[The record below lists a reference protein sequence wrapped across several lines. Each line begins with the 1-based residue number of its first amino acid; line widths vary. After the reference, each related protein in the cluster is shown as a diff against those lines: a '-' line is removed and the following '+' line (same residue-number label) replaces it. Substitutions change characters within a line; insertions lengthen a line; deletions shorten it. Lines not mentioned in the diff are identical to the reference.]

1 MPEKQPVS
9 ASAEDSYF
17 SVLILREKDLSKINE
32 ILRGFLD
39 SGASL
44 SFYFDCSDKITREY
58 DSITDAK
65 KYENQNERRITS
77 LWIYG
82 RSKSPERWVSIRIA
96 GRRLSNVTISLK
108 GPGMA
113 VASCMKKIEE
123 WLTEMRPWYARFAS
137 PTVYFFGPALVM
149 LLFCFGI
156 IAWKAVTGKMDNKPL
171 EFTPQFLL
179 TIIASGLFGVVSTV
193 MLNAFHN
200 WLFPVVVFAIGQ
212 GDEREKRLAS
222 WRSVVLGLIGL
233 GLIVGIASSL
243 VASFMFQA
251 LN

>member
-9 ASAEDSYF
+9 ASVEDSYF

-32 ILRGFLD
+32 ILRGFLG

-58 DSITDAK
+58 DSVIDVK
-65 KYENQNERRITS
+65 KYDNQNDRRITS
-77 LWIYG
+77 LWISA
-82 RSKSPERWVSIRIA
+82 RSEDLERRVSIRLV
-96 GRRLSNVTISLK
+96 GRRSINVTISLK
-108 GPGMA
+108 GPGMT

-123 WLTEMRPWYARFAS
+123 WLEEMRPWYARFAS
-137 PTVYFFGPALVM
+137 PTVYFFGPVLVV
-149 LLFCFGI
+149 LLILFGI

-179 TIIASGLFGVVSTV
+179 TNIAWSLFTVVNTV
-193 MLNAFHN
+193 MLNAFQN
-200 WLFPVVVFAIGQ
+200 WLFPVAVFAIGQ

-222 WRSVVLGLIGL
+222 WRSVILGLIGL